1 MKRRCLLTSGKG
13 LIGRKAR
20 FGGVSPWKSY
30 QAQVSEQ
37 RAPCQGSPPKRR
49 RLPACPRVTTLGGGC
64 GRLGVQRARAVT
76 KASATAQKRHRL
88 PVTSVLSQRTLP
100 GPAGRVPGPWARPP
114 PQRRAGGARA
124 AEPGE
129 PGLPRAG
136 EGPGSPA
143 ERPLGAGRGSGRR
156 QWKSELKDLPM
167 TSRRTSL
174 VPAPISY
181 SLASRRK
188 RPMGKSLM

>member
-1 MKRRCLLTSGKG
+1 MGVSALKREAPEGGRAVKRGCLLTSGKG
-13 LIGRKAR
+13 LMPLEIGRKAR

-124 AEPGE
+124 AERACRGRGRGQAP
-129 PGLPRAG
+129 PQKGLSVREGGAAG
-136 EGPGSPA
+136 VSGSP
-143 ERPLGAGRGSGRR
+143 S
-156 QWKSELKDLPM
+156 
-167 TSRRTSL
+167 
-174 VPAPISY
+174 
-181 SLASRRK
+181 
-188 RPMGKSLM
+188 